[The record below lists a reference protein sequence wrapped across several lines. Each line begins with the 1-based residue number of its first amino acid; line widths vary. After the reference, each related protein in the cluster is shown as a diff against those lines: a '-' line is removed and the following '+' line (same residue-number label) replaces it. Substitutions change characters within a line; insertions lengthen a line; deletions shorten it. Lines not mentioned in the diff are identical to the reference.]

1 MTRWDAQWY
10 SRIATEGY
18 AYSSHE
24 RSDVAFFPLYPVAG
38 AILATLGGL
47 RIDMSL
53 LVVAHVFL
61 LGSFFLFHV
70 YLLAR
75 VRSFQEGKLDEV
87 LQESSGS
94 PAYALIAFAFWPTTF
109 FFRMAYT
116 ESLFFF
122 LCLLTVHAFVRNW
135 RSPIIAVI
143 VGLATATRPVGIAL
157 LIPFALHV
165 YRQVLP
171 FRTGIRRS
179 LVFVL
184 LCLVACWGL
193 LAYMLYQYVTFGD
206 ALAFAKTQA
215 HWRIRGGSLHDK
227 AVALATL
234 EPLWS
239 VYLSGSDAYFAR
251 RPHSVG
257 GLFNLQAANPIYFVV
272 AVSLVV
278 LGVRRKWLNEY
289 EVLLS
294 VGLIT
299 IPYVTRSYEMAMSSQ
314 GRFMAVVFPMYI
326 VMGELL
332 RRIPAPWQSLIIA
345 PAAVLMAIYAALF
358 AAGYVVI

>member
-1 MTRWDAQWY
+1 
-10 SRIATEGY
+10 
-18 AYSSHE
+18 
-24 RSDVAFFPLYPVAG
+24 
-38 AILATLGGL
+38 
-47 RIDMSL
+47 
-53 LVVAHVFL
+53 
-61 LGSFFLFHV
+61 
-70 YLLAR
+70 
-75 VRSFQEGKLDEV
+75 
-87 LQESSGS
+87 
-94 PAYALIAFAFWPTTF
+94 
-109 FFRMAYT
+109 
-116 ESLFFF
+116 
-122 LCLLTVHAFVRNW
+122 
-135 RSPIIAVI
+135 
-143 VGLATATRPVGIAL
+143 
-157 LIPFALHV
+157 
-165 YRQVLP
+165 
-171 FRTGIRRS
+171 
-179 LVFVL
+179 
-184 LCLVACWGL
+184 
-193 LAYMLYQYVTFGD
+193 
-206 ALAFAKTQA
+206 
-215 HWRIRGGSLHDK
+215 
-227 AVALATL
+227 
-234 EPLWS
+234 LWS